1 MVVVVPVPVAP
12 PPPPLPQLLPV
23 IEAICLPVRACLLM
37 MRLEAAASA
46 VVGLS
51 FPPPPLPLAVV
62 EAPTMAEE
70 GGEGGE
76 GRV

>member
-1 MVVVVPVPVAP
+1 
-12 PPPPLPQLLPV
+12 
-23 IEAICLPVRACLLM
+23 M

-51 FPPPPLPLAVV
+51 FPPPLAVA
-62 EAPTMAEE
+62 EAPTMAEA